1 MIDREDQS
9 CLLSLREKAD
19 QLALQVDLD
28 VCLIL

>member
-1 MIDREDQS
+1 MIDRKDQS
-9 CLLSLREKAD
+9 CLLSLRENAD